1 MGLSLSAGVCSDIG
15 GYRDVNQDAAFVAPW
30 GAGVA
35 DGVGGGPAGDL
46 ASAALVHRLVA
57 GGRRVPDATALAVR
71 IRAAN
76 WDLGAHVR
84 RDPALAGMAT
94 TFTSV
99 WFSERGSLLL
109 AHTGDSRAYL
119 LRSGELIRQTR
130 DDSFVQA
137 LVDQGVVRAEDAMMH
152 PRRNIITASLRGEP
166 TDLVRVTER
175 VPVAADRWMICSDG
189 VSDYL
194 PDDAIGDVLRAE
206 SDPQRAADALVGA
219 ALDAGSRD
227 NVTAVVADIAYV
239 ADAAASAQRVRFAG
253 AAAARFTEEL
263 DAVG

>member
-1 MGLSLSAGVCSDIG
+1 MALSLSAGVCSDIG

-57 GGRRVPDATALAVR
+57 GGDRVPDASALAVR
-71 IRAAN
+71 IREAN

-94 TFTSV
+94 TLTAV
-99 WFSERGSLLL
+99 WFSERGALLL

-119 LRSGELIRQTR
+119 LRGGELIRQTR
-130 DDSFVQA
+130 DDSFVQT
-137 LVDQGVVRAEDAMMH
+137 LVEQGLVRAEDAMTH
-152 PRRNIITASLRGEP
+152 PRRNIITASLRGEA
-166 TDLVRVTER
+166 TDLVRVAER
-175 VPVAADRWMICSDG
+175 YPVAGDRWMICSDG

-194 PDDAIGDVLRAE
+194 PDDAIGEVL
-206 SDPQRAADALVGA
+206 SA
-219 ALDAGSRD
+219 ALDPHTAAHELVSLALEAGSRD
-227 NVTAVVADIAYV
+227 NVTAVVADV
-239 ADAAASAQRVRFAG
+239 VEGAAAPRPVRFAG
-253 AAAARFTEEL
+253 AAAARFAEEL
-263 DAVG
+263 DAAV

>member
-1 MGLSLSAGVCSDIG
+1 MALCLSAGVHSDIG

-57 GGRRVPDATALAVR
+57 GGDRVMDAPALAVR
-71 IRAAN
+71 IREAN

-94 TFTSV
+94 TFTAV
-99 WFSERGSLLL
+99 WFSQRGTLLL

-119 LRSGELIRQTR
+119 LRGGELMRQTR
-130 DDSFVQA
+130 DDSFVQT
-137 LVDQGVVRAEDAMMH
+137 LVEQGLVRAEDAMTH
-152 PRRNIITASLRGEP
+152 PRRNIITASLRGDA
-166 TDLVRVTER
+166 TDLVRVAER
-175 VPVAADRWMICSDG
+175 VPVRGDRWMICSDG
-189 VSDYL
+189 VSDYQ
-194 PDDAIGDVLRAE
+194 PDDAIADVLRGAG
-206 SDPQRAADALVGA
+206 DPQAAADEIVRL

-227 NVTAVVADIAYV
+227 NVTAAVADVVDGA
-239 ADAAASAQRVRFAG
+239 ADARPVRFAG
-253 AAAARFTEEL
+253 AAAARLSEEL
-263 DAVG
+263 DAAG

>member
-1 MGLSLSAGVCSDIG
+1 MALCLSAGVHSDIG

-57 GGRRVPDATALAVR
+57 GGDRVMDAPALAVR
-71 IRAAN
+71 IREAN

-94 TFTSV
+94 TFTAV
-99 WFSERGSLLL
+99 WFSQRGTLLL

-119 LRSGELIRQTR
+119 LRGGELMRQTR
-130 DDSFVQA
+130 DDSFVQT
-137 LVDQGVVRAEDAMMH
+137 LVEQGLVRAEDAMTH
-152 PRRNIITASLRGEP
+152 PRRNIITASLRGDA
-166 TDLVRVTER
+166 TDLVRVAER
-175 VPVAADRWMICSDG
+175 VPVRGDRWMICSDG

-194 PDDAIGDVLRAE
+194 PDDAIADVLRGVG
-206 SDPQRAADALVGA
+206 DPQAAADEIVRLALE
-219 ALDAGSRD
+219 AGSRD
-227 NVTAVVADIAYV
+227 NVTAVVADV
-239 ADAAASAQRVRFAG
+239 VDGAAAPRPVRFAG
-253 AAAARFTEEL
+253 AAAARFAEEL
-263 DAVG
+263 DPAV